1 MSVAF
6 LTYAIYRC
14 ILRTERKQLSYEE
27 VDIIPRP
34 RKCRKVCQLPRIQEF
49 HPLGPPP
56 CGPAVVLNVDE
67 YEAIR
72 LIDQQGLSQEECSAY
87 MQVARTTV
95 QMIYN
100 SARKK
105 LAEALV
111 NGLPLRIEGGAYQ
124 LCDGNEK
131 ACGCG
136 GCRRHLHVCSQ
147 KILREEEEHEN
158 RNPIG

>member
-1 MSVAF
+1 MSVTF

-124 LCDGNEK
+124 LCDG
-131 ACGCG
+131 
-136 GCRRHLHVCSQ
+136 CRRHLHVCSQ